1 MVFARVTI
9 TGPGR
14 NLLTPSGMA
23 RLVAE
28 LRAADDDPE
37 VTGIVLTGAGEEF
50 CAGLDIEAIRA
61 GADPVEFARSLVELL
76 SLLPKLSTAVVAR
89 VNGDALAS
97 GAAIVAAC
105 DYAVARRGVLIGTVE
120 VAAGIWPMVAQV
132 PLIHR
137 LGARAA
143 MENIGSGIPFTT
155 PRAHELG
162 LVNEVVDE
170 DQLDARVEAR
180 LDAAARGAAVARL
193 GRPVLYELADLPYD
207 DALRRALETFSAMFP
222 PSRPEQP

>member
-1 MVFARVTI
+1 MFARVTI
-9 TGPGR
+9 SGPGR
-14 NLLTPSGMA
+14 NLLNPSGMS

-28 LRAADDDPE
+28 LRAADEDPG
-37 VTGIVLTGAGEEF
+37 VTGIVITGAGDDF
-50 CAGLDIEAIRA
+50 CAGLDIEAIRV
-61 GADPVEFARSLVELL
+61 GADPVEFAQSLVELL
-76 SLLPKLSTAVVAR
+76 ALLPTLRTAIVAR

-105 DYAVARRGVLIGTVE
+105 DYAVAREGVLIGTVE

-155 PRAHELG
+155 QRAHQLG
-162 LVNEVVDE
+162 LLNEVVDAH
-170 DQLDARVEAR
+170 QLEARVEAR
-180 LDAAARGAAVARL
+180 LEAAARGGAVARL

-207 DALRRALETFSAMFP
+207 DALQRALETFSSMFP
-222 PSRPEQP
+222 PPRPERP

>member
-1 MVFARVTI
+1 MFATVTI
-9 TGPGR
+9 SGPGR
-14 NLLTPSGMA
+14 NLLGPTGMA

-28 LRAADDDPE
+28 LRAADEDPDI
-37 VTGIVLTGAGEEF
+37 TGIIVTGAGDDF

-61 GADPVEFARSLVELL
+61 GADPVEFATSLVELL
-76 SLLPKLSTAVVAR
+76 GLIPRLGTAVIAR

-105 DYAVARRGVLIGTVE
+105 DSAVARDDVLIGTVE

-143 MENIGSGIPFTT
+143 MENIGSGIPFTAD
-155 PRAHELG
+155 RARELG
-162 LVNEVVDE
+162 LVTEVVAAVD
-170 DQLDARVEAR
+170 LDSRVEAR
-180 LDAAARGAAVARL
+180 LVAASRGATVARL
-193 GRPVLYELADLPYD
+193 GRPLLYELADLPYD
-207 DALRRALETFSAMFP
+207 AALQRALDAFSAMFP
-222 PSRPEQP
+222 ASGADRP